1 MVITGSSDALGGWS
15 PESAMAMQWNDGD
28 IWTCE
33 VPLVAG
39 EKVSFKF
46 LIKEAGG
53 NVQWESIPD
62 RQVDIPNSE
71 RATIVGR
78 FNNDETRCTDGD
90 ANDNEGGQLLGGAI
104 SRPDVEL
111 SSKVQWHGKD
121 VTFMRSNEHTS
132 DRTGTWDTTGLT
144 GTALRLVEA
153 DRNAGSWWQKM
164 QVVEEHL
171 GWGKKPDLEALACC
185 SIYLQW
191 IASGQIPCVESGGH
205 RRPNAIAELSRLIFR
220 NLERIGGDSYVK
232 SHIGELELSIIRRI
246 HPRLPSFKAEFTA
259 SVPLTRIR
267 DIAHRNDIPM
277 DLKNEI
283 KHTLQN
289 KLHRNAGPEDLI
301 ATQAMLARVTANPG
315 EYSGDFVHEFR
326 LFASELDDFFNA
338 SSLVDRL
345 NEVKAALDDTQ
356 PIEEF
361 MQALQHVGSITY
373 RLSSTCGLMLCETS
387 ASSVEES
394 RSGIIQLIVFS
405 KTPFSAASLSQ
416 DSGILARCH

>member
-1 MVITGSSDALGGWS
+1 
-15 PESAMAMQWNDGD
+15 MAMQWNDGD

-191 IASGQIPCVESGGH
+191 IAYCLTQIPI
-205 RRPNAIAELSRLIFR
+205 PD
-220 NLERIGGDSYVK
+220 GD
-232 SHIGELELSIIRRI
+232 
-246 HPRLPSFKAEFTA
+246 
-259 SVPLTRIR
+259 VP
-267 DIAHRNDIPM
+267 PM
-277 DLKNEI
+277 
-283 KHTLQN
+283 
-289 KLHRNAGPEDLI
+289 
-301 ATQAMLARVTANPG
+301 
-315 EYSGDFVHEFR
+315 
-326 LFASELDDFFNA
+326 
-338 SSLVDRL
+338 
-345 NEVKAALDDTQ
+345 
-356 PIEEF
+356 
-361 MQALQHVGSITY
+361 
-373 RLSSTCGLMLCETS
+373 
-387 ASSVEES
+387 
-394 RSGIIQLIVFS
+394 FS
-405 KTPFSAASLSQ
+405 
-416 DSGILARCH
+416 